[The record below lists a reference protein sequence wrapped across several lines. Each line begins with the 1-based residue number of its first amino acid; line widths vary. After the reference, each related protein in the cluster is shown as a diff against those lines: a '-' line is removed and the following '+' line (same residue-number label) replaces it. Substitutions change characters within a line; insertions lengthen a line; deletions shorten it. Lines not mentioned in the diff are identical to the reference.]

1 MLFLTVRH
9 FADAWTAVFSFLL
22 CVTVIDFLL
31 LFLQVVLQP
40 ELLVGSRVFLHEI
53 RYQNR
58 LQQAEQ
64 HHSKNHNAVGRYERS
79 LVGHGGKDVIQDE
92 QQDGDGQQHG
102 HFEAQLLSSMVC
114 YEEGGDVQTQEEQ
127 DG

>member
-1 MLFLTVRH
+1 MNLICVKRYDQKCYVISTKIISRIVFKLLSLWIIQSFGYLGLT
-9 FADAWTAVFSFLL
+9 

-31 LFLQVVLQP
+31 FLQIVLQP

-64 HHSKNHNAVGRYERS
+64 HHSKNHNAVGR
-79 LVGHGGKDVIQDE
+79 
-92 QQDGDGQQHG
+92 
-102 HFEAQLLSSMVC
+102 
-114 YEEGGDVQTQEEQ
+114 
-127 DG
+127 